1 MTLLNLSGILVF
13 VCLIFKAGWAYAEIP
28 SLPGAYHPLPS
39 GAKVAFLHLHRIEAD
54 DIYRGGEKAAE
65 DVDLSLNQA
74 MLRYLHYTD
83 VQGMPLLLEGA
94 IPYAEQSTGATG
106 VEHSGLGD
114 MFVGA
119 TLWPYADR
127 RKGRFAGA
135 AFRVMAPTGSK
146 KAKGFSPSAD
156 RWAYNFQ
163 TAYVHRLGDSKVFAE
178 AVGEYEIY
186 SETDKLGIE
195 TDPLYQVYANLRYEF
210 GPRANVSL
218 QYRHKWG
225 AEQTLDGVRVAD
237 RLNND
242 SIGFAVGTFMSKNTH
257 ILGNVSRDL
266 DVHQGARVT
275 VYHLRLGYVF

>member
-1 MTLLNLSGILVF
+1 MRRLKLSGTLLLVSLF
-13 VCLIFKAGWAYAEIP
+13 QAGWVQAEIP
-28 SLPGAYHPLPS
+28 SLPGAYHPLPA
-39 GAKVAFLHLHRIEAD
+39 GKTAAFLHLHRVEAD
-54 DIYRGGEKAAE
+54 EIYAGGNKVAD
-65 DVDLSLNQA
+65 DVDLSVNQA
-74 MLRYLHYTD
+74 MLRLLHYTE
-83 VQGMPLLLEGA
+83 VKGMPLLLEGGL
-94 IPYAEQSTGATG
+94 PYAEQSTGATD
-106 VEHSGLGD
+106 VDLSGLGD
-114 MFVGA
+114 VFLGA

-127 RKGRFAGA
+127 SKGRFAGA

-146 KAKGFSPSAD
+146 KAQGFSPSSD
-156 RWAYNFQ
+156 KWAYNFQ
-163 TAYVHRLGDSKVFAE
+163 TAYVHRLGDSKVYAE

-186 SETDKLGIE
+186 GDTDKLGIE

-210 GPRANVSL
+210 GLRANVSL

-225 AEQTLDGVRVAD
+225 AEQTLDGARVAD

-242 SIGFAVGTFMSKNTH
+242 SIGIAVGTFMSKNTH

>member
-1 MTLLNLSGILVF
+1 MKRTKLSALFTLCTLLQ
-13 VCLIFKAGWAYAEIP
+13 AGWAHAEIP

-39 GAKVAFLHLHRIEAD
+39 GTKVAFLHLHRVQAE
-54 DIYRGGEKAAE
+54 DIYSGGDKVVSNA
-65 DVDLSLNQA
+65 DFRLNQA

-83 VQGMPLLLEGA
+83 VKGMPLLFEGA
-94 IPYAEQSTGATG
+94 LPYAEQSMGATD
-106 VEHSGLGD
+106 VDLSGLGD
-114 MFVGA
+114 MYAGA

-127 RKGRFAGA
+127 NKGRFAGA
-135 AFRVMAPTGSK
+135 SFRIMAPTGSK
-146 KAKGFSPSAD
+146 KARGFVPSAD

-163 TAYVHRLGDSKVFAE
+163 AAYVHRLGASKVFAE

-186 SETDKLGIE
+186 SDTGKLDID
-195 TDPLYQVYANLRYEF
+195 TDPLYQIYANLRYEF
-210 GPRANVSL
+210 TPKANISL

-225 AEQTLDGVRVAD
+225 AEQTLNGVRVAD

-242 SIGFAVGTFMSKNTH
+242 SIGIAVGSFITRNTH